1 MLPSAFSLQPKS
13 LEFHLQSLTIQPA
26 KAIRGEI
33 TVPGDKSISHRS
45 IMFGSIAHGTTT
57 VRGFL
62 RGEDNFATL
71 NAFRAMGIGIVDD
84 GETLRIEGKGLHGLA
99 EPEDV
104 LDCGNSGTSMRL
116 ITGLLAGQRFFS
128 VLTGDRY
135 LRKRPMARVIEP
147 LSLMGGSIFG
157 RAGGDKAPLAIV
169 GKELTGATYSSRVAS
184 AQVKSAI
191 LLAGLYASG
200 ETEVREPHLSR
211 DHSERMLRHFGAVV
225 ETFDGGVRMQGG
237 RELEG
242 RDIIVPGD
250 ISSAAFFLVA
260 ATIVPGSEL
269 LIRGVGV
276 NPTRTGIIDILV
288 AMGANIELLDRR
300 QASGEPV
307 ADLLVRSARLKG
319 IEIGGDLVPR
329 AIDEFPIIC
338 VAASLAEGRT
348 VIRDARELRVKET
361 DRIAAMAANLRK
373 GGVQIVETEDG
384 MEITGRETL
393 LGSVAESFGDHR
405 IAMSMLV
412 AGLVADGESEV
423 RDVECI
429 STSFPDFSGLL
440 AKVTL
445 V

>member
-1 MLPSAFSLQPKS
+1 VTSFT
-13 LEFHLQSLTIQPA
+13 LEFYLQSLTIQPA
-26 KAIRGEI
+26 RAIRGEI
-33 TVPGDKSISHRS
+33 TVPGDKSISHRA
-45 IMFGSIAHGTTT
+45 IMFGSIAQGITT

-71 NAFRAMGIGIVDD
+71 NAFRAMVIGIEDD
-84 GETLRIEGKGLHGLA
+84 GEMLRIEGKGLHGLR

-147 LSLMGGSIFG
+147 LSRMGGCIFG

-225 ETFDGGVRMQGG
+225 ETFDGGVRMRGG

-288 AMGANIELLDRR
+288 AMGADIELIDRR

-440 AKVTL
+440 DKVTL